1 MKFSFDFSMEFVRYS
16 LFAIPPTWPPALGLT
31 SSLVQEVKD
40 ETEMM
45 AMTTKQNSFFIRF
58 GFKEI

>member
-1 MKFSFDFSMEFVRYS
+1 MEISHYS

>member
-1 MKFSFDFSMEFVRYS
+1 MEFVRYS

-45 AMTTKQNSFFIRF
+45 AMTNKQNSFFIRF
-58 GFKEI
+58 GFR